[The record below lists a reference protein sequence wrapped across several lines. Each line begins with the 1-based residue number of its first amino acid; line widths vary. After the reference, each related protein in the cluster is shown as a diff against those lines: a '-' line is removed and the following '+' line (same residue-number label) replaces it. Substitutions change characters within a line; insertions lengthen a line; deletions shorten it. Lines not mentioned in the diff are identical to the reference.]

1 MILKRL
7 ELSGFKS
14 FAKTTVLQF
23 PSAVTAVVGPNG
35 SGKSNVAEALR
46 WVLGEQSMKSLRGK
60 RGEDLIFNGSQTAAK
75 MGRASVSLV
84 FDNKN
89 KILPVDF
96 DEVIIARLVYRSG
109 ENEYL
114 INDSP
119 VRLKDITELLGN
131 VGLGASSH
139 HIISQGEADRFLNA
153 SAKERKEMVEE
164 ALGLKIYQI
173 KKADAEKRLE
183 KTAEN
188 IKQVESLRREIQH
201 QLKFLKKEAEKIEEA
216 EKFKIE
222 LKDIYSRFIPQERD
236 YLKKESDKIIAE
248 RNKIDEDIKTAEK
261 SKTGSSADS
270 FADNARKAIKE
281 IEIKLAKEEIELGKS
296 HSSRNSMER
305 ELGKLEGI
313 MEYLPRRQAGRQNLS
328 ANFSELEE
336 NLPLIPCQEVLEI
349 MEAVRVSA
357 ILGAA
362 NSDIAEARKIFE
374 DIASSAKNFI
384 AKISGKKD
392 NAVVGGN
399 DMGGLNK
406 KMDEIQ
412 AMISAIEKKEKEIME
427 SIGGLKFEAEENRR
441 KIAEAEKENYQADA
455 KLREL
460 KGHLARLSL
469 EEDKVRLRTDEL
481 KREEMEAGALLGWQF
496 LDSLVS
502 TSRFRLATR
511 RNLDVELSYQ
521 EREKFLRQA
530 ERLKIR
536 LEDCG
541 AVGGAVLDEYAQ
553 AKQRDEGYEK
563 ELGDL
568 AAAEKSLRE
577 IMAELAEKIENDFL
591 GGVEKINEE
600 FRIFFVSVFGGG
612 KAELKLVKKEKTIF
626 PKTKNTFERG
636 EDAIFSLSDTTG
648 ESSENGI
655 LSSFK
660 SKETGIEISV
670 SHPQKRISSLEMLSG
685 GERSLVA
692 ISLLFAMSQ
701 VNPPPFLILDET
713 DAALDEVNSRKYALM
728 LKSLGEKTQLIV
740 ITHNRETMRQADV
753 TYGITMSADGIS
765 RLLSIKFDD
774 AKDYVEQ

>member
-60 RGEDLIFNGSQTAAK
+60 KGEDLIFNGSQTAAK
-75 MGRASVSLV
+75 MGRASVSLF

-89 KILPVDF
+89 KILPIDF
-96 DEVIIARLVYRSG
+96 DEVIITRLVHRSG

-114 INDSP
+114 VNDSP

-153 SAKERKEMVEE
+153 SAKERKEMIEE

-173 KKADAEKRLE
+173 KKADAEKRLG

-216 EKFKIE
+216 EKFKTE
-222 LKDIYSRFIPQERD
+222 LKDIYAQFIPQEKD
-236 YLKKESDKIIAE
+236 YLKKESDKITAE
-248 RNKIDEDIKTAEK
+248 KNKIDEDIKTAEK
-261 SKTGSSADS
+261 SRAIFSGLPAGEAGESPVDAIRKT
-270 FADNARKAIKE
+270 IKE
-281 IEIKLAKEEIELGKS
+281 IETRLAKEESELDKS
-296 HSSRNSMER
+296 RSSRNSMER

-313 MEYLPRRQAGRQNLS
+313 MEYKQSLLPKYS
-328 ANFSELEE
+328 DKKEEL
-336 NLPLIPCQEVLEI
+336 PPIPCQEVLEI
-349 MEAVRVSA
+349 MEAVRESA
-357 ILGAA
+357 ILGAT
-362 NSDIAEARKIFE
+362 NSDIAETRKIFE
-374 DIASSAKNFI
+374 GIASSAKDFI

-399 DMGGLNK
+399 DMGGLKK

-412 AMISAIEKKEKEIME
+412 VVISAIEKKEKEITE
-427 SIGGLKFEAEENRR
+427 SIGRLELEAEENRR
-441 KIAEAEKENYQADA
+441 KIAETEKENYQAEA

-460 KGHLARLSL
+460 KGHLARLNL
-469 EEDKVRLRTDEL
+469 EEDKVKLRTDEL
-481 KREEMEAGALLGWQF
+481 KREETEAAALLGRQF
-496 LDSLVS
+496 LDSLPM
-502 TSRFRLATR
+502 SRRD
-511 RNLDVELSYQ
+511 LDIGLSYQ
-521 EREKFLRQA
+521 EREKFLKQA
-530 ERLKIR
+530 ERLKIK

-541 AVGGAVLDEYAQ
+541 AMGRAVLDEYSQ
-553 AKQRDEGYEK
+553 AKQRNEGYEK

-568 AAAEKSLRE
+568 ALAEKSLRE
-577 IMAELAEKIENDFL
+577 IMAELADKIENDFF

-600 FRIFFVSVFGGG
+600 FRKFFISVFGGG
-612 KAELKLVKKEKTIF
+612 KAELKLIKREKKPFSDDSLVVSEREK
-626 PKTKNTFERG
+626 RV
-636 EDAIFSLSDTTG
+636 
-648 ESSENGI
+648 SSPVFALEENDI
-655 LSSFK
+655 LSF
-660 SKETGIEISV
+660 SKPEETGVEISV
-670 SHPQKRISSLEMLSG
+670 SHPKKRISSLEMLSG

-701 VNPPPFLILDET
+701 VNPPPFLVLDET

-753 TYGITMSADGIS
+753 IYGITMSADGIS
-765 RLLSIKFDD
+765 RLLSIKFDE
-774 AKDYVEQ
+774 AEEYIGQ

>member
-46 WVLGEQSMKSLRGK
+46 WVLGEQSMKILRGK
-60 RGEDLIFNGSQTAAK
+60 KGEDLIFNGSQTAAK

-96 DEVIIARLVYRSG
+96 DEVIIARLVHRNG

-153 SAKERKEMVEE
+153 SPKDRKEMIEE

-216 EKFKIE
+216 EKFKTE
-222 LKDIYSRFIPQERD
+222 LKDIYAQFIPQERD
-236 YLKKESDKIIAE
+236 YLKKESDKITAE
-248 RNKIDEDIKTAEK
+248 KNKIDEDIKTAEK
-261 SKTGSSADS
+261 SRPDFHGESPTE
-270 FADNARKAIKE
+270 NARKTIKD
-281 IEIKLAKEEIELGKS
+281 IEIKLAKEESELGKS
-296 HSSRNSMER
+296 RSGRNALER

-313 MEYLPRRQAGRQNLS
+313 LEYRQSLS
-328 ANFSELEE
+328 LVSLKSKDE
-336 NLPLIPCQEVLEI
+336 PPPIPCQKVLEI
-349 MEAVRVSA
+349 MEAVRESA
-357 ILGAA
+357 ISGAA
-362 NSDIAEARKIFE
+362 NSDIAKARKIFE
-374 DIASSAKNFI
+374 DIASSAKEFI
-384 AKISGKKD
+384 AKISGKQD
-392 NAVVGGN
+392 NAVIDGN
-399 DMGGLNK
+399 DTSDLKEK
-406 KMDEIQ
+406 KNEIQ
-412 AMISAIEKKEKEIME
+412 TMLIVVDKKEKEITE
-427 SIGGLKFEAEENRR
+427 NISRLKLEMEENRR
-441 KIAEAEKENYQADA
+441 KIAEMEKESYQAEA

-460 KGHLARLSL
+460 KSHLVRLSL
-469 EEDKVRLRTDEL
+469 EEDKVRLRMNEL
-481 KREEMEAGALLGWQF
+481 KREEMEVVALLGRQF
-496 LDSLVS
+496 LESLLMP
-502 TSRFRLATR
+502 SRTV
-511 RNLDVELSYQ
+511 LDGGEGLNYQ
-521 EREKFLRQA
+521 EREKFLKQA
-530 ERLKIR
+530 ERLKIK

-541 AVGGAVLDEYAQ
+541 VVGGEVLNEYNQ
-553 AKQRDEGYEK
+553 TKQRDEGYEK
-563 ELGDL
+563 ELSDL
-568 AAAEKSLRE
+568 AAAEKSLRG
-577 IMAELAEKIENDFL
+577 IMAELADKIESYFS

-600 FRIFFVSVFGGG
+600 FRKFFVSVFGGG
-612 KAELKLVKKEKTIF
+612 RAELKLVKREKNIF
-626 PKTKNTFERG
+626 PRTTFG
-636 EDAIFSLSDTTG
+636 KGGDAIFSLSDTTG

-655 LSSFK
+655 SSFSQSEEK
-660 SKETGIEISV
+660 EETGVEISV
-670 SHPQKRISSLEMLSG
+670 SHPKKRISSLEMLSG

-701 VNPPPFLILDET
+701 VNPPPFLVLDET
-713 DAALDEVNSRKYALM
+713 DAALDEANSRKYALM
-728 LKSLGEKTQLIV
+728 LKSLGEKTQLVV

-753 TYGITMSADGIS
+753 IYGITMSADGIS

-774 AKDYVEQ
+774 AQEYAGQ

>member
-60 RGEDLIFNGSQTAAK
+60 KGEDLIFNGSQTAAK

-96 DEVIIARLVYRSG
+96 DEVIIARLVHRSG

-119 VRLKDITELLGN
+119 VRLKDIAELLGN

-153 SAKERKEMVEE
+153 SAKERKEMIEE

-216 EKFKIE
+216 EKFKTE
-222 LKDIYSRFIPQERD
+222 LKDIYAQFIPQEKD
-236 YLKKESDKIIAE
+236 YLKKESDKITAE
-248 RNKIDEDIKTAEK
+248 KNKIDEDIKTAEK
-261 SKTGSSADS
+261 SKAVFSGDS
-270 FADNARKAIKE
+270 QAEVIKKFIKE
-281 IEIKLAKEEIELGKS
+281 VEVKLFQEESELGKLR
-296 HSSRNSMER
+296 SSRNSMER

-313 MEYLPRRQAGRQNLS
+313 MEYKQSLLPKYS
-328 ANFSELEE
+328 DKKEEL
-336 NLPLIPCQEVLEI
+336 PPIPCQEVLEI
-349 MEAVRVSA
+349 MEAVRESA
-357 ILGAA
+357 VLGAA
-362 NSDIAEARKIFE
+362 NSDITAARKIFE
-374 DIASSAKNFI
+374 GIASSAKDFI

-399 DMGGLNK
+399 DIGDLK
-406 KMDEIQ
+406 KKIDEIQ
-412 AMISAIEKKEKEIME
+412 VMISAIEKKEKEIME

-469 EEDKVRLRTDEL
+469 EEDKVKLRTDEL
-481 KREEMEAGALLGWQF
+481 KREETEAAALLGRQF
-496 LDSLVS
+496 LDSLPM
-502 TSRFRLATR
+502 SRRD
-511 RNLDVELSYQ
+511 LDIGLSYQ
-521 EREKFLRQA
+521 EREKFLKQA
-530 ERLKIR
+530 ERLKIK

-541 AVGGAVLDEYAQ
+541 AMGRAVLDEYSQ
-553 AKQRDEGYEK
+553 AKQRNEGYEK

-568 AAAEKSLRE
+568 ALAEKSLRE
-577 IMAELAEKIENDFL
+577 IMAELADKIENDFF

-600 FRIFFVSVFGGG
+600 FRKFFISVFGGG
-612 KAELKLVKKEKTIF
+612 KAELKLIKREKKPFSDDSLVVSEREK
-626 PKTKNTFERG
+626 RV
-636 EDAIFSLSDTTG
+636 
-648 ESSENGI
+648 SSPVFALEENDI
-655 LSSFK
+655 LSF
-660 SKETGIEISV
+660 SKPEETGVEISV
-670 SHPQKRISSLEMLSG
+670 SHPKKRISSLEMLSG

-701 VNPPPFLILDET
+701 VNPPPFLVLDET
-713 DAALDEVNSRKYALM
+713 DAALDEANSRKYALM

-753 TYGITMSADGIS
+753 IYGITMSADGIS

-774 AKDYVEQ
+774 AKNYAEQ

>member
-14 FAKTTVLQF
+14 FAKTTILQF

-60 RGEDLIFNGSQTAAK
+60 KGEDLIFNGSQTAAK
-75 MGRASVSLV
+75 MGRASVALV

-96 DEVIIARLVYRSG
+96 DEVIIARLVHRSG

-119 VRLKDITELLGN
+119 VRLKDITELLGK

-153 SAKERKEMVEE
+153 SPKDRKETIEE

-173 KKADAEKRLE
+173 KKADAEKRLG

-216 EKFKIE
+216 EKFKVE
-222 LKDIYSRFIPQERD
+222 LKDIYAQFIPQERD
-236 YLKKESDKIIAE
+236 YLKIESDKITAE
-248 RNKIDEDIKTAEK
+248 KNKIEEEIKTAEK
-261 SKTGSSADS
+261 SKIGSSADS
-270 FADNARKAIKE
+270 FADNARKEIKE
-281 IEIKLAKEEIELGKS
+281 IEIKLAKEEIELGKLRT
-296 HSSRNSMER
+296 SRNSMER

-328 ANFSELEE
+328 ANFSEPEE

-349 MEAVRVSA
+349 MEAVRESA
-357 ILGAA
+357 VLGAV
-362 NSDIAEARKIFE
+362 NSDITAARKIFE
-374 DIASSAKNFI
+374 GIASSAKDFI

-399 DMGGLNK
+399 DIGGLKK

-412 AMISAIEKKEKEIME
+412 VMISAIEKKEKEITE
-427 SIGGLKFEAEENRR
+427 SIGRLELETEENTF

-460 KGHLARLSL
+460 KGYLARLSL
-469 EEDKVRLRTDEL
+469 EEDKVKLRTDEL
-481 KREEMEAGALLGWQF
+481 KREETEAAALLGRQF
-496 LDSLVS
+496 LDSLPM
-502 TSRFRLATR
+502 SRRD
-511 RNLDVELSYQ
+511 LDIGLSYQ
-521 EREKFLRQA
+521 EREKFLKQA

-541 AVGGAVLDEYAQ
+541 AIGGAVLDEYAQ

-563 ELGDL
+563 ELNDL

-577 IMAELAEKIENDFL
+577 IMTELADKIENDFL

-600 FRIFFVSVFGGG
+600 FRKFFISVFGGG
-612 KAELKLVKKEKTIF
+612 KAELRLVKKERRSFSDDSPVMSEREKMTSSPF
-626 PKTKNTFERG
+626 FEP
-636 EDAIFSLSDTTG
+636 EDK
-648 ESSENGI
+648 SEE
-655 LSSFK
+655 K
-660 SKETGIEISV
+660 EEETGIEISV
-670 SHPQKRISSLEMLSG
+670 SHPKKRISSLEMLSG
-685 GERSLVA
+685 GERSLVT

-701 VNPPPFLILDET
+701 VNPLPFLVLDET
-713 DAALDEVNSRKYALM
+713 DAALDEANSRKYALM
-728 LKSLGEKTQLIV
+728 LKSLGEKTQLVV

-753 TYGITMSADGIS
+753 IYGITMSADGIS

-774 AKDYVEQ
+774 AKNYAEQ

>member
-1 MILKRL
+1 M
-7 ELSGFKS
+7 
-14 FAKTTVLQF
+14 
-23 PSAVTAVVGPNG
+23 
-35 SGKSNVAEALR
+35 
-46 WVLGEQSMKSLRGK
+46 
-60 RGEDLIFNGSQTAAK
+60 
-75 MGRASVSLV
+75 V

-96 DEVIIARLVYRSG
+96 DEVIIARLVHRSG

-119 VRLKDITELLGN
+119 VRLKDIAELLGS

-153 SAKERKEMVEE
+153 SPKDRKEMIEE

-216 EKFKIE
+216 KKFKTE
-222 LKDIYSRFIPQERD
+222 LKEVYSQFIPQEKD

-248 RNKIDEDIKTAEK
+248 KNKIDEDIKTTEK
-261 SKTGSSADS
+261 SKTVFLGDSSAETIKK
-270 FADNARKAIKE
+270 FIKE
-281 IEIKLAKEEIELGKS
+281 IEIKLFQEESELSKS
-296 HSSRNSMER
+296 QASRNSMER

-313 MEYLPRRQAGRQNLS
+313 MEYRQSLS
-328 ANFSELEE
+328 PKYSDKKEELS
-336 NLPLIPCQEVLEI
+336 PIPCKKVLEI
-349 MEAVRVSA
+349 MEAVRESA
-357 ILGAA
+357 VLGAA
-362 NSDIAEARKIFE
+362 NSDITEARKIFE
-374 DIASSAKNFI
+374 GIVSSAKEFI
-384 AKISGKKD
+384 AKISGKQD

-399 DMGGLNK
+399 DIGDLK
-406 KMDEIQ
+406 KKKDEIQ
-412 AMISAIEKKEKEIME
+412 AMISVIEKKEKEIME
-427 SIGGLKFEAEENRR
+427 SIGRLKLEAEENRR
-441 KIAEAEKENYQADA
+441 KIAETEKESYQADA
-455 KLREL
+455 KIREL

-469 EEDKVRLRTDEL
+469 EEDKVKLRTDEL
-481 KREEMEAGALLGWQF
+481 KREEMEIVALLGRQF
-496 LDSLVS
+496 LESLAP
-502 TSRFRLATR
+502 TSRL
-511 RNLDVELSYQ
+511 NLDVELSYQ
-521 EREKFLRQA
+521 DREKFLKRA

-541 AVGGAVLDEYAQ
+541 AVGGEVLDEYNQ

-563 ELGDL
+563 ELTDL

-577 IMAELAEKIENDFL
+577 IMAELADKIENDFF

-600 FRIFFVSVFGGG
+600 FRKFFVSVFGGG
-612 KAELKLVKKEKTIF
+612 KAELKLIKREKKPFSDDSPVVSERENFF
-626 PKTKNTFERG
+626 PR
-636 EDAIFSLSDTTG
+636 TTLNLPRVVLG
-648 ESSENGI
+648 KRALEE
-655 LSSFK
+655 
-660 SKETGIEISV
+660 ETGIEISV
-670 SHPQKRISSLEMLSG
+670 SHPKKRISSLEMLSG

-713 DAALDEVNSRKYALM
+713 DAALDEANSRKYALM
-728 LKSLGEKTQLIV
+728 LKSLGEKTQLVV
-740 ITHNRETMRQADV
+740 ITHNRETMRQADII
-753 TYGITMSADGIS
+753 YGITMNADGIS

-774 AKDYVEQ
+774 TKDYINQ

>member
-14 FAKTTVLQF
+14 FAKTTILQF

-60 RGEDLIFNGSQTAAK
+60 KGEDLIFNGSQTVAK

-96 DEVIIARLVYRSG
+96 DEVIIARLVHRSG

-119 VRLKDITELLGN
+119 VRLKDIAELLGN

-153 SAKERKEMVEE
+153 SAKERKEMIEE

-216 EKFKIE
+216 EKFKTE
-222 LKDIYSRFIPQERD
+222 LKDIYAQFIPQEKD
-236 YLKKESDKIIAE
+236 YLKKESDKITAE
-248 RNKIDEDIKTAEK
+248 KNKIDEDIKTAEK
-261 SKTGSSADS
+261 SKAVFSGDS
-270 FADNARKAIKE
+270 QAEVIKKFIKE
-281 IEIKLAKEEIELGKS
+281 VEVKLFQEESELGKLR
-296 HSSRNSMER
+296 SSRNSMER

-313 MEYLPRRQAGRQNLS
+313 MEYKQSLLPKYS
-328 ANFSELEE
+328 DKKEEL
-336 NLPLIPCQEVLEI
+336 PPIPCQEVLEI
-349 MEAVRVSA
+349 MEAVRESA
-357 ILGAA
+357 VAGAV

-374 DIASSAKNFI
+374 GIASSAKDFI
-384 AKISGKKD
+384 AKISGKQD

-399 DMGGLNK
+399 DMGDLK
-406 KMDEIQ
+406 KKKDEIQ
-412 AMISAIEKKEKEIME
+412 AMISAIEKKEKEITE
-427 SIGGLKFEAEENRR
+427 SIGGLEFEAEENRR
-441 KIAEAEKENYQADA
+441 KIAETEKESYQAEA

-460 KGHLARLSL
+460 KGHLTRLSL
-469 EEDKVRLRTDEL
+469 EEDKVKLRTDEL
-481 KREEMEAGALLGWQF
+481 KREEAEAVALLGLQF
-496 LDSLVS
+496 LESFAP
-502 TSRFRLATR
+502 TSRL
-511 RNLDVELSYQ
+511 NLDVELSYQ
-521 EREKFLRQA
+521 EREKFLKQA
-530 ERLKIR
+530 ERLKIK

-541 AVGGAVLDEYAQ
+541 AVGGEVLNEYNQ
-553 AKQRDEGYEK
+553 TKQRDEGYEK
-563 ELGDL
+563 ELSDL
-568 AAAEKSLRE
+568 AVAEKSLRE
-577 IMAELAEKIENDFL
+577 IMAELADKIENDFF

-600 FRIFFVSVFGGG
+600 FSKFFVSVFGGG
-612 KAELKLVKKEKTIF
+612 KAELKFVKKEKKSF
-626 PKTKNTFERG
+626 SDDSP
-636 EDAIFSLSDTTG
+636 SLSEREKTI
-648 ESSENGI
+648 SSPFFALEEKDI
-655 LSSFK
+655 SSFLK
-660 SKETGIEISV
+660 PEETGIEISV
-670 SHPQKRISSLEMLSG
+670 SHPKKRISSLEMLSG

-713 DAALDEVNSRKYALM
+713 DAALDEANSQKYALM
-728 LKSLGEKTQLIV
+728 LKNLGEKTQLIV
-740 ITHNRETMRQADV
+740 ITHNRETMRQADII
-753 TYGITMSADGIS
+753 YGITMSADGIS

-774 AKDYVEQ
+774 AKDYINQ

>member
-96 DEVIIARLVYRSG
+96 DEVIIARLVHRSG

-119 VRLKDITELLGN
+119 VRLKDITELLGS

-153 SAKERKEMVEE
+153 SAKERKEMIEE

-173 KKADAEKRLE
+173 KKADAERRLE

-216 EKFKIE
+216 EKFKTE
-222 LKDIYSRFIPQERD
+222 LKDIYAQFIPQEKD

-248 RNKIDEDIKTAEK
+248 KNKIDEDVKTAEK
-261 SKTGSSADS
+261 SKIDSSADS
-270 FADNARKAIKE
+270 FADNARKVIKE
-281 IEIKLAKEEIELGKS
+281 IEIKLAKEEIELDKLR
-296 HSSRNSMER
+296 SSRNSMER

-313 MEYLPRRQAGRQNLS
+313 MEYKQSLLPKYS
-328 ANFSELEE
+328 DKKEE
-336 NLPLIPCQEVLEI
+336 LPLIPCQEVLEI
-349 MEAVRVSA
+349 MEVVRESA
-357 ILGAA
+357 ILGAT

-374 DIASSAKNFI
+374 GIASSAKDFI

-399 DMGGLNK
+399 DVGDLKK

-412 AMISAIEKKEKEIME
+412 VMISAIEKKEKEIME
-427 SIGGLKFEAEENRR
+427 SIGGFKFEAEENRR

-481 KREEMEAGALLGWQF
+481 KREEMEAAALLGRQF
-496 LDSLVS
+496 LDSLPM
-502 TSRFRLATR
+502 SRRD
-511 RNLDVELSYQ
+511 LDIGLSYQ
-521 EREKFLRQA
+521 EREKFLKRA

-541 AVGGAVLDEYAQ
+541 AIGGAVLDEYAQ

-563 ELGDL
+563 ELNDL

-577 IMAELAEKIENDFL
+577 IMTELADKIENDFL

-600 FRIFFVSVFGGG
+600 FRKFFVSVFGGG
-612 KAELKLVKKEKTIF
+612 KAELKLVKREKKPF
-626 PKTKNTFERG
+626 SDDSPVVSER
-636 EDAIFSLSDTTG
+636 EKRV
-648 ESSENGI
+648 SSPVFALEENDI
-655 LSSFK
+655 LSF
-660 SKETGIEISV
+660 SKLEETGIEISV
-670 SHPQKRISSLEMLSG
+670 SHPKKRISSLEMLSG

-701 VNPPPFLILDET
+701 VNPPPFLVLDET
-713 DAALDEVNSRKYALM
+713 DAALDEANSQKYALI

-753 TYGITMSADGIS
+753 IYGITMSADGIS

-774 AKDYVEQ
+774 AKDYAEQ

>member
-60 RGEDLIFNGSQTAAK
+60 KGEDLIFKGSQTAAK
-75 MGRASVSLV
+75 MGRASVALV

-96 DEVIIARLVYRSG
+96 DEVIIARLVHRSG

-153 SAKERKEMVEE
+153 SPKDRKETIEE
-164 ALGLKIYQI
+164 ALGLKIYEI

-216 EKFKIE
+216 EKFKVE
-222 LKDIYSRFIPQERD
+222 LKDIYAQFIPQERD
-236 YLKKESDKIIAE
+236 YLKIESDKIIAE
-248 RNKIDEDIKTAEK
+248 KNKIEEEIKRAEK
-261 SKTGSSADS
+261 SKIGSSADS

-281 IEIKLAKEEIELGKS
+281 IEIKLAKEEIELGKLRT
-296 HSSRNSMER
+296 SRNSMER

-328 ANFSELEE
+328 ANFSEPEE

-357 ILGAA
+357 IFGAT
-362 NSDIAEARKIFE
+362 NSDISEARKIFE
-374 DIASSAKNFI
+374 GIASSVKDFI

-399 DMGGLNK
+399 DIGGLKK

-412 AMISAIEKKEKEIME
+412 VMISAIEKKEKEITE
-427 SIGGLKFEAEENRR
+427 SIGRLELETEENTF

-460 KGHLARLSL
+460 KGYLARLSL
-469 EEDKVRLRTDEL
+469 EEDKVKLRTDEL
-481 KREEMEAGALLGWQF
+481 KREETEAAALLGRQF
-496 LDSLVS
+496 LDSLPM
-502 TSRFRLATR
+502 SRRD
-511 RNLDVELSYQ
+511 LDIGLSYQ
-521 EREKFLRQA
+521 EREKFLKQA
-530 ERLKIR
+530 ERLKIK

-541 AVGGAVLDEYAQ
+541 AIGGAVLDEYAQ

-563 ELGDL
+563 ELNDL

-600 FRIFFVSVFGGG
+600 FRKFFVSVFGGG
-612 KAELKLVKKEKTIF
+612 KAELRLVKKERRSFSDDSPVMSEREKMTSSPF
-626 PKTKNTFERG
+626 FEP
-636 EDAIFSLSDTTG
+636 EDK
-648 ESSENGI
+648 SEE
-655 LSSFK
+655 K
-660 SKETGIEISV
+660 EEETGIEISV
-670 SHPQKRISSLEMLSG
+670 SHPKKRISSLEMLSG
-685 GERSLVA
+685 GERSLVT

-701 VNPPPFLILDET
+701 VNPLPFLVLDET
-713 DAALDEVNSRKYALM
+713 DAALDEANSRKYALM
-728 LKSLGEKTQLIV
+728 LKSLGEKTQLVV

-753 TYGITMSADGIS
+753 IYGITMSADGIS

-774 AKDYVEQ
+774 AKNYAGQ

>member
-60 RGEDLIFNGSQTAAK
+60 KGEDLIFNGSQTAAK
-75 MGRASVSLV
+75 MGRASVALV

-96 DEVIIARLVYRSG
+96 DEVVIARLVHRSA

-114 INDSP
+114 VNDSP
-119 VRLKDITELLGN
+119 VRLKDITELLGK

-153 SAKERKEMVEE
+153 SPKDRKETIEE

-173 KKADAEKRLE
+173 KKADAEKRLG

-216 EKFKIE
+216 EKFKVE
-222 LKDIYSRFIPQERD
+222 LKDIYSQFIPQERD

-248 RNKIDEDIKTAEK
+248 RNKIDEDIKTAVK
-261 SKTGSSADS
+261 SRAIFSGLPAGEAGESPVDAIRKT
-270 FADNARKAIKE
+270 IKE
-281 IEIKLAKEEIELGKS
+281 IETRLAKEESELGKLR
-296 HSSRNSMER
+296 SSRNSMER

-313 MEYLPRRQAGRQNLS
+313 MEYKQSLLQKYSDKKEELP
-328 ANFSELEE
+328 
-336 NLPLIPCQEVLEI
+336 PIPCQEVLKI
-349 MEAVRVSA
+349 MEAVRESA
-357 ILGAA
+357 ILGAV
-362 NSDIAEARKIFE
+362 NFDITAARKIFE
-374 DIASSAKNFI
+374 GIASSAKDFI

-399 DMGGLNK
+399 DMGGLKK

-412 AMISAIEKKEKEIME
+412 AMISAIEKKEKEITE
-427 SIGGLKFEAEENRR
+427 SIGRLKFEAEENRR

-469 EEDKVRLRTDEL
+469 EEDKVKLRTDEL
-481 KREEMEAGALLGWQF
+481 KREETEVVALLGRQF
-496 LDSLVS
+496 LDSLPM
-502 TSRFRLATR
+502 SRRD
-511 RNLDVELSYQ
+511 LDIGLSYQ
-521 EREKFLRQA
+521 DREKFLKQA
-530 ERLKIR
+530 ERLKIK

-541 AVGGAVLDEYAQ
+541 AIGGAVLDEYAQ

-563 ELGDL
+563 ELNDL
-568 AAAEKSLRE
+568 AAAEKSLRK

-612 KAELKLVKKEKTIF
+612 KAELKLIKWEKKPFSDDSPVMSEREKRVSSPIF
-626 PKTKNTFERG
+626 ALE
-636 EDAIFSLSDTTG
+636 
-648 ESSENGI
+648 ENGI
-655 LSSFK
+655 ISF
-660 SKETGIEISV
+660 SKPEETGVEISV
-670 SHPQKRISSLEMLSG
+670 SHPKKRISSLEMLSG

-701 VNPPPFLILDET
+701 VNPPPFLVLDET

-753 TYGITMSADGIS
+753 IYGITMSADGIS

-774 AKDYVEQ
+774 TKDYINQ

>member
-23 PSAVTAVVGPNG
+23 PSAVAAVVGPNG

-60 RGEDLIFNGSQTAAK
+60 KGEDLIFNGSQTAAK

-96 DEVIIARLVYRSG
+96 DEVIITRMVHRSG

-119 VRLKDITELLGN
+119 VRLKDIMELLGN

-153 SAKERKEMVEE
+153 SPKDRKEMIEE

-216 EKFKIE
+216 EKFKVE
-222 LKDIYSRFIPQERD
+222 LKNIYAQFIPQERD
-236 YLKKESDKIIAE
+236 YLKRESYKIIAE
-248 RNKIDEDIKTAEK
+248 KNKINEDVKTAEK
-261 SKTGSSADS
+261 SKAVFSGDSSSDTIKK
-270 FADNARKAIKE
+270 FIKE
-281 IEIKLAKEEIELGKS
+281 IETNLFREESELGKLR
-296 HSSRNSMER
+296 SSRNLMER
-305 ELGKLEGI
+305 ETGKLEGI
-313 MEYLPRRQAGRQNLS
+313 IEYRQSLLPKYSNK
-328 ANFSELEE
+328 EE
-336 NLPLIPCQEVLEI
+336 GLPSISCQEVLRI
-349 MEAVRVSA
+349 MKAVQESA
-357 ILGAA
+357 ILGAT

-374 DIASSAKNFI
+374 DIASSAKEFI
-384 AKISGKKD
+384 AKILGKQN
-392 NAVVGGN
+392 NAVAGEN
-399 DMGGLNK
+399 DTGDLK
-406 KMDEIQ
+406 KKKDEIQ
-412 AMISAIEKKEKEIME
+412 AMISAIEKKEKEITE
-427 SIGGLKFEAEENRR
+427 SISRLKFEAEENRR
-441 KIAEAEKENYQADA
+441 KIAETEKESYQAEA
-455 KLREL
+455 KLREF

-481 KREEMEAGALLGWQF
+481 KREETEAGALLGRQF
-496 LDSLVS
+496 LESLS
-502 TSRFRLATR
+502 ISSRTV
-511 RNLDVELSYQ
+511 LDGEIGLSYQ
-521 EREKFLRQA
+521 DREKFLKQA

-541 AVGGAVLDEYAQ
+541 AVGGAVLDEYNQ

-577 IMAELAEKIENDFL
+577 IMAELADKIESDFF

-600 FRIFFVSVFGGG
+600 FSKFFVSVFGGG
-612 KAELKLVKKEKTIF
+612 KAELRLVKREKKSFSDDSPSLSEREKMISSPFFALEENDISFF
-626 PKTKNTFERG
+626 PKPE
-636 EDAIFSLSDTTG
+636 
-648 ESSENGI
+648 
-655 LSSFK
+655 
-660 SKETGIEISV
+660 ETGIEISV
-670 SHPQKRISSLEMLSG
+670 SHPKKRISSLEMLSG

-701 VNPPPFLILDET
+701 VNPPPFLVLDET
-713 DAALDEVNSRKYALM
+713 DAALDEANSRKYALM
-728 LKSLGEKTQLIV
+728 LKSLGEKTQLVV
-740 ITHNRETMRQADV
+740 ITHNRETMRQADII
-753 TYGITMSADGIS
+753 YGITMSADGIS
-765 RLLSIKFDD
+765 CLLSIKFDD
-774 AKDYVEQ
+774 AKEYAGQ

>member
-60 RGEDLIFNGSQTAAK
+60 KGEDLIFNGSQTAAK

-96 DEVIIARLVYRSG
+96 DEVIIARLVHRSG

-119 VRLKDITELLGN
+119 VRLKDIAELLGS

-153 SAKERKEMVEE
+153 SPKDRKEMIEE

-216 EKFKIE
+216 KKFKTE
-222 LKDIYSRFIPQERD
+222 LKEVYSQFIPQEKD

-248 RNKIDEDIKTAEK
+248 KNKIDEDIKTTEK
-261 SKTGSSADS
+261 SKTVFLGDSSAETIKK
-270 FADNARKAIKE
+270 FIKE
-281 IEIKLAKEEIELGKS
+281 IEIKLFQEESELSKS
-296 HSSRNSMER
+296 QASRNSMER

-313 MEYLPRRQAGRQNLS
+313 MEYRQSLS
-328 ANFSELEE
+328 PKYSDKKEELS
-336 NLPLIPCQEVLEI
+336 PIPCKKVLEI
-349 MEAVRVSA
+349 MEAVRESA
-357 ILGAA
+357 VLGAA
-362 NSDIAEARKIFE
+362 NSDITEARKIFE
-374 DIASSAKNFI
+374 GIVSSAKEFI
-384 AKISGKKD
+384 AKISGKQD

-399 DMGGLNK
+399 DIGDLK
-406 KMDEIQ
+406 KKKDEIQ
-412 AMISAIEKKEKEIME
+412 AMISVIEKKEKEIME
-427 SIGGLKFEAEENRR
+427 SIGRLKLEAEENRR
-441 KIAEAEKENYQADA
+441 KIAETEKESYQADA
-455 KLREL
+455 KIREL

-469 EEDKVRLRTDEL
+469 EEDKVKLRTDEL
-481 KREEMEAGALLGWQF
+481 KREEMEIVALLGRQF
-496 LDSLVS
+496 LESLAP
-502 TSRFRLATR
+502 TSRL
-511 RNLDVELSYQ
+511 NLDVELSYQ
-521 EREKFLRQA
+521 DREKFLKRA

-541 AVGGAVLDEYAQ
+541 AVGGEVLDEYNQ

-563 ELGDL
+563 ELTDL

-577 IMAELAEKIENDFL
+577 IMAELADKIENDFF

-600 FRIFFVSVFGGG
+600 FRKFFVSVFGGG
-612 KAELKLVKKEKTIF
+612 KAELKLIKREKKPFSDDSPVVSERENFF
-626 PKTKNTFERG
+626 PR
-636 EDAIFSLSDTTG
+636 TTLNLPRVVLG
-648 ESSENGI
+648 KRALEE
-655 LSSFK
+655 
-660 SKETGIEISV
+660 ETGIEISV
-670 SHPQKRISSLEMLSG
+670 SHPKKRISSLEMLSG

-713 DAALDEVNSRKYALM
+713 DAALDEANSRKYALM
-728 LKSLGEKTQLIV
+728 LKSLGEKTQLVV
-740 ITHNRETMRQADV
+740 ITHNRETMRQADII
-753 TYGITMSADGIS
+753 YGITMNADGIS

-774 AKDYVEQ
+774 TKDYINQ

>member
-1 MILKRL
+1 MVLKRL

-60 RGEDLIFNGSQTAAK
+60 KGEDLIFNGSQTAAK

-96 DEVIIARLVYRSG
+96 DEVIIARLVHRNG

-119 VRLKDITELLGN
+119 VRLKDIAELLGN

-153 SAKERKEMVEE
+153 SAKERKEMIEE

-216 EKFKIE
+216 EKFKTE
-222 LKDIYSRFIPQERD
+222 LKDIYAQFIPQEKD
-236 YLKKESDKIIAE
+236 YLKKESDKITAE
-248 RNKIDEDIKTAEK
+248 KNKIDEDIKTAEK
-261 SKTGSSADS
+261 SKAVFSGDS
-270 FADNARKAIKE
+270 QAEVIKKFIKE
-281 IEIKLAKEEIELGKS
+281 VEVKLFQEESELGKLR
-296 HSSRNSMER
+296 SSRNSMER

-313 MEYLPRRQAGRQNLS
+313 MEYKQSLLPKYS
-328 ANFSELEE
+328 DKKEEL
-336 NLPLIPCQEVLEI
+336 PPIPCQEVLEI
-349 MEAVRVSA
+349 MEAVRESA
-357 ILGAA
+357 VAGAV

-374 DIASSAKNFI
+374 GIASSAKDFI
-384 AKISGKKD
+384 AKISGKQD

-399 DMGGLNK
+399 DMGDLK
-406 KMDEIQ
+406 KKKDEIQ
-412 AMISAIEKKEKEIME
+412 AMISAIEKKEKEITE
-427 SIGGLKFEAEENRR
+427 SIGGLEFEAEENRR
-441 KIAEAEKENYQADA
+441 KIAETEKESYQAEA

-460 KGHLARLSL
+460 KGHLTRLSL
-469 EEDKVRLRTDEL
+469 EEDKVKLRTDEL
-481 KREEMEAGALLGWQF
+481 KREETEAVALLGRQF
-496 LDSLVS
+496 IELLLIPSRTVLDGI
-502 TSRFRLATR
+502 
-511 RNLDVELSYQ
+511 LSYQ
-521 EREKFLRQA
+521 EREKFLKQA

-541 AVGGAVLDEYAQ
+541 AVGGAVLDEYNQ

-577 IMAELAEKIENDFL
+577 IMAELADKIESDFF

-600 FRIFFVSVFGGG
+600 FSKFFVSVFGGG
-612 KAELKLVKKEKTIF
+612 KAELKMIKREKTIF
-626 PKTKNTFERG
+626 PRTKNTFERE

-660 SKETGIEISV
+660 SEETGIEISV
-670 SHPQKRISSLEMLSG
+670 SHPKKRISSLEMLSG

-701 VNPPPFLILDET
+701 VNPPPFLVLDET
-713 DAALDEVNSRKYALM
+713 DAALDEANSQKYALM

-753 TYGITMSADGIS
+753 IYGITMSADGIS

-774 AKDYVEQ
+774 AKEYAGQ

>member
-60 RGEDLIFNGSQTAAK
+60 KGEDLIFNGSQTAAK

-96 DEVIIARLVYRSG
+96 DEVIIARLVHRSG

-153 SAKERKEMVEE
+153 SPKDRKETIEE

-216 EKFKIE
+216 EKFKTE
-222 LKDIYSRFIPQERD
+222 LKDIYAQFIPQEKD
-236 YLKKESDKIIAE
+236 YLKKESDKITAE
-248 RNKIDEDIKTAEK
+248 RNKIDEDIKTMEK
-261 SKTGSSADS
+261 SKAVFSSDS
-270 FADNARKAIKE
+270 QAEVIKKFIKE
-281 IEIKLAKEEIELGKS
+281 VEVKLFQEESELGKLR
-296 HSSRNSMER
+296 SSRNSMER

-328 ANFSELEE
+328 ANFSEPEE

-349 MEAVRVSA
+349 MEAVRESA

-362 NSDIAEARKIFE
+362 NSEITEARKFFE
-374 DIASSAKNFI
+374 SIALSVKEFI
-384 AKISGKKD
+384 VKISGKKD
-392 NAVVGGN
+392 NTVVGGN
-399 DMGGLNK
+399 DMGDLKK
-406 KMDEIQ
+406 KMDEIHV
-412 AMISAIEKKEKEIME
+412 MISAIEKKEKEIME

-469 EEDKVRLRTDEL
+469 EEDKVKLRTDEL
-481 KREEMEAGALLGWQF
+481 KREETEVVALLGRQF
-496 LDSLVS
+496 LDSLPM
-502 TSRFRLATR
+502 SRRD
-511 RNLDVELSYQ
+511 LDIGLSYQ
-521 EREKFLRQA
+521 DREKFLKQA
-530 ERLKIR
+530 ERLKIK

-541 AVGGAVLDEYAQ
+541 AIGGAVLDEYAQ

-563 ELGDL
+563 ELNDL
-568 AAAEKSLRE
+568 AAAEKSLRK
-577 IMAELAEKIENDFL
+577 IMAELAEKIENDFF

-600 FRIFFVSVFGGG
+600 FRKFFVSVFGGG
-612 KAELKLVKKEKTIF
+612 KAELKLVKWEKKPFSDDSPVMSEREKRVSSPIF
-626 PKTKNTFERG
+626 ALE
-636 EDAIFSLSDTTG
+636 
-648 ESSENGI
+648 ENGI
-655 LSSFK
+655 ISF
-660 SKETGIEISV
+660 SKPEETGVEISV
-670 SHPQKRISSLEMLSG
+670 SHPKKRISSLEMLSG

-701 VNPPPFLILDET
+701 VNPPPFLVLDET

-753 TYGITMSADGIS
+753 IYGITMNADGIS

-774 AKDYVEQ
+774 AKDYAEQ

>member
-60 RGEDLIFNGSQTAAK
+60 KGEDLIFNGSQTAAK

-96 DEVIIARLVYRSG
+96 DEVIIARLVHRSG

-119 VRLKDITELLGN
+119 VRLKDITELLGK

-222 LKDIYSRFIPQERD
+222 LKDIYARFIPQERD

-261 SKTGSSADS
+261 SKIGSSADS

-296 HSSRNSMER
+296 RSSRNSMER

-313 MEYLPRRQAGRQNLS
+313 MEYKQSLLPKYS
-328 ANFSELEE
+328 DKKEEL
-336 NLPLIPCQEVLEI
+336 PPIPCQEVLKI
-349 MEAVRVSA
+349 MEAVRESA
-357 ILGAA
+357 ILGAT
-362 NSDIAEARKIFE
+362 NSDIAETRKIFE
-374 DIASSAKNFI
+374 GIASSAKDFI

-392 NAVVGGN
+392 NAVVEGN
-399 DMGGLNK
+399 DIGDLK
-406 KMDEIQ
+406 KKIDEIKV
-412 AMISAIEKKEKEIME
+412 MISAIEKKEKEIME

-441 KIAEAEKENYQADA
+441 KIAEAEKENYQANA
-455 KLREL
+455 RLREL

-469 EEDKVRLRTDEL
+469 EEDKVKLRTDEL
-481 KREEMEAGALLGWQF
+481 KREETEAAALLGRQF
-496 LDSLVS
+496 LDSLPM
-502 TSRFRLATR
+502 SRRD
-511 RNLDVELSYQ
+511 LDIGLSYQ
-521 EREKFLRQA
+521 EREKFLKQA
-530 ERLKIR
+530 ERLKIK

-541 AVGGAVLDEYAQ
+541 AIGGAVLDEYAQ

-563 ELGDL
+563 ELNDL
-568 AAAEKSLRE
+568 AVAEKSLRE
-577 IMAELAEKIENDFL
+577 IMAELADKIENDFF

-612 KAELKLVKKEKTIF
+612 KAELLHEGHV
-626 PKTKNTFERG
+626 
-636 EDAIFSLSDTTG
+636 A
-648 ESSENGI
+648 
-655 LSSFK
+655 
-660 SKETGIEISV
+660 
-670 SHPQKRISSLEMLSG
+670 PQHE
-685 GERSLVA
+685 
-692 ISLLFAMSQ
+692 
-701 VNPPPFLILDET
+701 
-713 DAALDEVNSRKYALM
+713 
-728 LKSLGEKTQLIV
+728 
-740 ITHNRETMRQADV
+740 QA
-753 TYGITMSADGIS
+753 
-765 RLLSIKFDD
+765 
-774 AKDYVEQ
+774 

>member
-14 FAKTTVLQF
+14 FAKTTILQF

-60 RGEDLIFNGSQTAAK
+60 KGEDLIFNGSQTAAK
-75 MGRASVSLV
+75 MGRASVSLI

-89 KILPVDF
+89 KILPIDF
-96 DEVIIARLVYRSG
+96 DEIIITRLVHRSG

-119 VRLKDITELLGN
+119 VRLKDIAELLGN

-153 SAKERKEMVEE
+153 SPKDRKEMIEE

-201 QLKFLKKEAEKIEEA
+201 QLKFLKKETEKIEEA

-222 LKDIYSRFIPQERD
+222 LKDIYAQFIPQEKD

-248 RNKIDEDIKTAEK
+248 KNKIAEDIKMAEK
-261 SKTGSSADS
+261 SRAIFSGLPAGEAGELPIDAVKKT
-270 FADNARKAIKE
+270 IKE
-281 IEIKLAKEEIELGKS
+281 IEARLAKEEFELDKS
-296 HSSRNSMER
+296 RSSRNSMER

-313 MEYLPRRQAGRQNLS
+313 MEYRQSLLPKYS
-328 ANFSELEE
+328 DKKEEL
-336 NLPLIPCQEVLEI
+336 PPIPCQEVLKI
-349 MEAVRVSA
+349 MEAVRESA
-357 ILGAA
+357 ILGAT
-362 NSDIAEARKIFE
+362 NSDIAETRKIFE
-374 DIASSAKNFI
+374 GIASSAKDFI

-399 DMGGLNK
+399 NVGGLKK
-406 KMDEIQ
+406 KMDEIKV
-412 AMISAIEKKEKEIME
+412 MINAIEKKEKEITE

-469 EEDKVRLRTDEL
+469 EEDKVKLRTDEL
-481 KREEMEAGALLGWQF
+481 KREETEASALLGRQF
-496 LDSLVS
+496 LDSLPM
-502 TSRFRLATR
+502 SRRD
-511 RNLDVELSYQ
+511 LDIGLSYQ
-521 EREKFLRQA
+521 DREKFLKQA

-541 AVGGAVLDEYAQ
+541 AIGGAVLDEYAQ

-563 ELGDL
+563 ELNDL

-577 IMAELAEKIENDFL
+577 IMTELADKIENDFL

-600 FRIFFVSVFGGG
+600 FRKFFISVFGGG
-612 KAELKLVKKEKTIF
+612 KAELRLVKKERRSFSDDSPVMSEREKMTSSPF
-626 PKTKNTFERG
+626 FEP
-636 EDAIFSLSDTTG
+636 EDK
-648 ESSENGI
+648 SEE
-655 LSSFK
+655 K
-660 SKETGIEISV
+660 EEETGIEISV
-670 SHPQKRISSLEMLSG
+670 SHPKKRISSLEMLSG
-685 GERSLVA
+685 GERSLVT

-701 VNPPPFLILDET
+701 VNPLPFLVLDET
-713 DAALDEVNSRKYALM
+713 DAALDEANSRKYALM
-728 LKSLGEKTQLIV
+728 LKSLGEKTQLVV

-753 TYGITMSADGIS
+753 IYGITMSADGIS

-774 AKDYVEQ
+774 AKNYAEQ

>member
-60 RGEDLIFNGSQTAAK
+60 KGEDLIFNGSQTAAK

-96 DEVIIARLVYRSG
+96 DEVIIARLVHRNG

-119 VRLKDITELLGN
+119 VRLKDIAELLGS

-153 SAKERKEMVEE
+153 SPKDRKETIEE

-222 LKDIYSRFIPQERD
+222 LKDIYAQFIPQEKD
-236 YLKKESDKIIAE
+236 YLKKESDKITAE
-248 RNKIDEDIKTAEK
+248 KNKIDEEIKEAEK
-261 SKTGSSADS
+261 SKAVFSGDS
-270 FADNARKAIKE
+270 QAEVIKKFIKE
-281 IEIKLAKEEIELGKS
+281 VEVNLFQEESELGKLR
-296 HSSRNSMER
+296 SSRNSMER

-328 ANFSELEE
+328 ANFSEPEK
-336 NLPLIPCQEVLEI
+336 NLPSIPCQKVLEI

-357 ILGAA
+357 ILGAT

-384 AKISGKKD
+384 AKISGKQD
-392 NAVVGGN
+392 NTVVGGN
-399 DMGGLNK
+399 DMGGLK
-406 KMDEIQ
+406 KKIDEIQ
-412 AMISAIEKKEKEIME
+412 VMISAIEKKEKEITE

-460 KGHLARLSL
+460 KGHLTRLSL

-481 KREEMEAGALLGWQF
+481 KREEMEAVALLGRQF
-496 LDSLVS
+496 LDSLPM
-502 TSRFRLATR
+502 SRRD
-511 RNLDVELSYQ
+511 LDIGLSYQ
-521 EREKFLRQA
+521 ERENFLRQA
-530 ERLKIR
+530 ERLKIK
-536 LEDCG
+536 LEDSG
-541 AVGGAVLDEYAQ
+541 AVGGAVLDEYSQ
-553 AKQRDEGYEK
+553 AKQRDEGYKK

-577 IMAELAEKIENDFL
+577 IMAEMADKIESDFS

-600 FRIFFVSVFGGG
+600 FRKFFVSVFGGG
-612 KAELKLVKKEKTIF
+612 KAELKLIKREKTIF

-660 SKETGIEISV
+660 SEETGVEISV
-670 SHPQKRISSLEMLSG
+670 SHPKKRISSLEMLSG

-701 VNPPPFLILDET
+701 VNPPPFLVLDET
-713 DAALDEVNSRKYALM
+713 DAALDEANSQKYALM
-728 LKSLGEKTQLIV
+728 LKSLGEKTQLII

-753 TYGITMSADGIS
+753 IYGITMNADGIS

-774 AKDYVEQ
+774 AKNYINQ

>member
-23 PSAVTAVVGPNG
+23 PSAVAAVVGPNG

-60 RGEDLIFNGSQTAAK
+60 KGEDLIFNGSQTAAK
-75 MGRASVSLV
+75 MGRASVSLI

-96 DEVIIARLVYRSG
+96 EEVIITRLVHRSG

-119 VRLKDITELLGN
+119 VRLKDITELLGS

-153 SAKERKEMVEE
+153 SPKDRKEMIEE

-173 KKADAEKRLE
+173 KKVDAEKRLE

-216 EKFKIE
+216 EKFKTE
-222 LKDIYSRFIPQERD
+222 LKNIYAQFIPQERD
-236 YLKKESDKIIAE
+236 YLKRESDKIIAE
-248 RNKIDEDIKTAEK
+248 KNKIVEEFKTAEK
-261 SKTGSSADS
+261 SRPFFHGESPTE
-270 FADNARKAIKE
+270 NARKTIKD
-281 IEIKLAKEEIELGKS
+281 IEIKLAKEESELGKS
-296 HSSRNSMER
+296 RSGRNALER

-313 MEYLPRRQAGRQNLS
+313 MEYRQLLS
-328 ANFSELEE
+328 SGSSKSKGE
-336 NLPLIPCQEVLEI
+336 PPPIPCLEVLEI
-349 MEAVRVSA
+349 IKAVQKSA

-374 DIASSAKNFI
+374 EIASSTKEFI
-384 AKISGKKD
+384 AKISGKQD
-392 NAVVGGN
+392 NAVIDGN
-399 DMGGLNK
+399 DASDLNK
-406 KMDEIQ
+406 KKNEIQ
-412 AMISAIEKKEKEIME
+412 ETIGAIEKQEKEIIE
-427 SIGGLKFEAEENRR
+427 KVSKLKLEAEENRR
-441 KIAEAEKENYQADA
+441 KIAEMEKESYQAEA
-455 KLREL
+455 KLREI

-469 EEDKVRLRTDEL
+469 EEDKVKLRTDEL
-481 KREEMEAGALLGWQF
+481 KREEAEAVALLGLQF
-496 LDSLVS
+496 LESFAP
-502 TSRFRLATR
+502 TSRL
-511 RNLDVELSYQ
+511 NLDVELSYQ
-521 EREKFLRQA
+521 EREKFLKQA
-530 ERLKIR
+530 ERLKIK

-541 AVGGAVLDEYAQ
+541 AVGGEVLNEYNQ
-553 AKQRDEGYEK
+553 TKQRDEGYEK
-563 ELGDL
+563 ELSDL
-568 AAAEKSLRE
+568 AVAEKSLRE
-577 IMAELAEKIENDFL
+577 IMAELADKIENDFF

-600 FRIFFVSVFGGG
+600 FSKFFVSVFGGG
-612 KAELKLVKKEKTIF
+612 KAELKFVKKEKKSF
-626 PKTKNTFERG
+626 SDDSP
-636 EDAIFSLSDTTG
+636 SLSEREKTI
-648 ESSENGI
+648 SSPFFALEEKDI
-655 LSSFK
+655 SSFLK
-660 SKETGIEISV
+660 PEETGIEISV
-670 SHPQKRISSLEMLSG
+670 SHPKKRISSLEMLSG

-713 DAALDEVNSRKYALM
+713 DAALDEANSQKYALM
-728 LKSLGEKTQLIV
+728 LKNLGEKTQLIV
-740 ITHNRETMRQADV
+740 ITHNRETMRQADII
-753 TYGITMSADGIS
+753 YGITMSADGIS

-774 AKDYVEQ
+774 AKDYINQ

>member
-60 RGEDLIFNGSQTAAK
+60 KGEDLIFNGSQTAAK
-75 MGRASVSLV
+75 MGRASVALV

-96 DEVIIARLVYRSG
+96 DEVIIARLVHRSG

-119 VRLKDITELLGN
+119 VRLKDITELLGK

-153 SAKERKEMVEE
+153 SPKDRKETIEE

-173 KKADAEKRLE
+173 KKADAEKRLG

-216 EKFKIE
+216 EKFKVE
-222 LKDIYSRFIPQERD
+222 LKDIYAQFIPQERD
-236 YLKKESDKIIAE
+236 YLKIESDKITAE
-248 RNKIDEDIKTAEK
+248 KNKIEEEIKTAEK
-261 SKTGSSADS
+261 SKIGSSADS
-270 FADNARKAIKE
+270 FADNARKEIKE
-281 IEIKLAKEEIELGKS
+281 IEIKLAKEEIELGKLRT
-296 HSSRNSMER
+296 SRNSMER

-328 ANFSELEE
+328 ANFSEPEE

-349 MEAVRVSA
+349 MEAVRESA
-357 ILGAA
+357 VLGAV
-362 NSDIAEARKIFE
+362 NSDITAARKIFE
-374 DIASSAKNFI
+374 GIASSAKDFI

-399 DMGGLNK
+399 DIGGLKK

-412 AMISAIEKKEKEIME
+412 VMISAIEKKEKEITE
-427 SIGGLKFEAEENRR
+427 SIGRLELETEENTF

-460 KGHLARLSL
+460 KGYLARLSL
-469 EEDKVRLRTDEL
+469 EEDKVKLRTDEL
-481 KREEMEAGALLGWQF
+481 KREETEAAALLGRQF
-496 LDSLVS
+496 LDSLPM
-502 TSRFRLATR
+502 SRRD
-511 RNLDVELSYQ
+511 LDIGLSYQ
-521 EREKFLRQA
+521 EREKFLKQA

-541 AVGGAVLDEYAQ
+541 AIGGAVLDEYAQ

-563 ELGDL
+563 ELNDL

-577 IMAELAEKIENDFL
+577 IMTELADKIENDFL

-600 FRIFFVSVFGGG
+600 FRKFFISVFGGG
-612 KAELKLVKKEKTIF
+612 KAELRLVKKERRSFSDDSPVMSEREKMTSSPF
-626 PKTKNTFERG
+626 FEP
-636 EDAIFSLSDTTG
+636 EDK
-648 ESSENGI
+648 SEE
-655 LSSFK
+655 K
-660 SKETGIEISV
+660 EEETGIEISV
-670 SHPQKRISSLEMLSG
+670 SHPKKRISSLEMLSG
-685 GERSLVA
+685 GERSLVT

-701 VNPPPFLILDET
+701 VNPLPFLVLDET
-713 DAALDEVNSRKYALM
+713 DAALDEANSRKYALM
-728 LKSLGEKTQLIV
+728 LKSLGEKTQLVV

-753 TYGITMSADGIS
+753 IYGITMSADGIS

-774 AKDYVEQ
+774 AKNYAEQ

>member
-60 RGEDLIFNGSQTAAK
+60 KGEDLIFNGSQTAAK

-96 DEVIIARLVYRSG
+96 DEVIIARLVHRSG

-119 VRLKDITELLGN
+119 VRLKDIAELLGS

-153 SAKERKEMVEE
+153 SPKDRKEMIEE

-216 EKFKIE
+216 KKFKTE
-222 LKDIYSRFIPQERD
+222 LKEVYSQFIPQEKD

-248 RNKIDEDIKTAEK
+248 KNKIDEDIKTTEK
-261 SKTGSSADS
+261 SKTVFLGDSSAETIKK
-270 FADNARKAIKE
+270 FIKE
-281 IEIKLAKEEIELGKS
+281 IEIKLFQEESELSKS
-296 HSSRNSMER
+296 QASRNSMER

-313 MEYLPRRQAGRQNLS
+313 MEYRQSLS
-328 ANFSELEE
+328 PKYSDKKEELS
-336 NLPLIPCQEVLEI
+336 PIPCKKVLEI
-349 MEAVRVSA
+349 MEAVRESA
-357 ILGAA
+357 VLGAA
-362 NSDIAEARKIFE
+362 NSDITEARKIFE
-374 DIASSAKNFI
+374 GIVSSAKEFI
-384 AKISGKKD
+384 AKISGKQD

-399 DMGGLNK
+399 DIGDLK
-406 KMDEIQ
+406 KKKDEIQ
-412 AMISAIEKKEKEIME
+412 AMISVIEKKEKEIME
-427 SIGGLKFEAEENRR
+427 SIGRLKLEAEENRR
-441 KIAEAEKENYQADA
+441 KIAETEKESYQADA
-455 KLREL
+455 KIREL

-469 EEDKVRLRTDEL
+469 EEDKVKLRTDEL
-481 KREEMEAGALLGWQF
+481 KREEMEIVALLGRQF
-496 LDSLVS
+496 LESLAP
-502 TSRFRLATR
+502 TSRL
-511 RNLDVELSYQ
+511 NLDVELSYQ
-521 EREKFLRQA
+521 DREKFLKRA

-541 AVGGAVLDEYAQ
+541 AVGGEVLDEYNQ

-563 ELGDL
+563 ELTDL

-577 IMAELAEKIENDFL
+577 IMAELADKIENDFF

-600 FRIFFVSVFGGG
+600 FRKFFVSVFGGG
-612 KAELKLVKKEKTIF
+612 KAELKLIKREKKPFSDDSPVVSERENFF
-626 PKTKNTFERG
+626 PR
-636 EDAIFSLSDTTG
+636 TTLNLPRVVLG
-648 ESSENGI
+648 KRALEE
-655 LSSFK
+655 
-660 SKETGIEISV
+660 ETGIEISV
-670 SHPQKRISSLEMLSG
+670 SHPKKRISSLEMLSG

-713 DAALDEVNSRKYALM
+713 DAALDEANSRKYALM
-728 LKSLGEKTQLIV
+728 LKSLGEKTQLVV
-740 ITHNRETMRQADV
+740 ITHNRETMRQADII
-753 TYGITMSADGIS
+753 YGIIRNAEGIS

-774 AKDYVEQ
+774 TKDYINQ

>member
-60 RGEDLIFNGSQTAAK
+60 KGEDLIFNGSQTAAK
-75 MGRASVSLV
+75 MGRASVSLF

-89 KILPVDF
+89 KILPIDF
-96 DEVIIARLVYRSG
+96 DEVIITRLVHRSG

-114 INDSP
+114 VNDSP

-153 SAKERKEMVEE
+153 SAKERKEMIEE

-173 KKADAEKRLE
+173 KKADAEKRLG

-216 EKFKIE
+216 EKFKTE
-222 LKDIYSRFIPQERD
+222 LKDIYAQFIPQEKD
-236 YLKKESDKIIAE
+236 YLKKESDKITAE
-248 RNKIDEDIKTAEK
+248 KNKIDEDIKTAEK
-261 SKTGSSADS
+261 SKIGSSADS

-296 HSSRNSMER
+296 RSSRNSMER

-328 ANFSELEE
+328 ANFSEPEE
-336 NLPLIPCQEVLEI
+336 NLPPIPCQEVLKI
-349 MEAVRVSA
+349 MEAVRESA
-357 ILGAA
+357 ILGAT
-362 NSDIAEARKIFE
+362 NSDIAETRKIFE
-374 DIASSAKNFI
+374 GIASSAKDFI

-399 DMGGLNK
+399 DMGGLKK

-412 AMISAIEKKEKEIME
+412 VVISAIEKKEKEITE
-427 SIGGLKFEAEENRR
+427 SIGRLELEAEENRR
-441 KIAEAEKENYQADA
+441 KIAETEKENYQAEA

-460 KGHLARLSL
+460 KGHLARLNL
-469 EEDKVRLRTDEL
+469 EEDKVKLRTDEL
-481 KREEMEAGALLGWQF
+481 KREETEAAALLGRQF
-496 LDSLVS
+496 LDSLPM
-502 TSRFRLATR
+502 SRRD
-511 RNLDVELSYQ
+511 LDIGLSYQ
-521 EREKFLRQA
+521 EREKFLKQA
-530 ERLKIR
+530 ERLKIK

-541 AVGGAVLDEYAQ
+541 AMGRAVLDEYSQ
-553 AKQRDEGYEK
+553 AKQRNEGYEK

-568 AAAEKSLRE
+568 ALAEKSLRE
-577 IMAELAEKIENDFL
+577 IMAELADKIENDFF

-600 FRIFFVSVFGGG
+600 FRKFFISVFGGG
-612 KAELKLVKKEKTIF
+612 KAELKLIKREKKPFSDDSLVVSEREK
-626 PKTKNTFERG
+626 RV
-636 EDAIFSLSDTTG
+636 
-648 ESSENGI
+648 SSPVFALEENDI
-655 LSSFK
+655 LSF
-660 SKETGIEISV
+660 SKPEETGVEISV
-670 SHPQKRISSLEMLSG
+670 SHPKKRISSLEMLSG

-701 VNPPPFLILDET
+701 VNPPPFLVLDET

-753 TYGITMSADGIS
+753 IYGITMSADGIS
-765 RLLSIKFDD
+765 RLLSIKFDE
-774 AKDYVEQ
+774 AEEYIGQ

>member
-60 RGEDLIFNGSQTAAK
+60 KGEDLIFNGSQTAAK

-96 DEVIIARLVYRSG
+96 DEVIIARLVHRSG

-119 VRLKDITELLGN
+119 VRLKDIAELLGS

-153 SAKERKEMVEE
+153 SPKDRKEMIEE

-216 EKFKIE
+216 KKFKTE
-222 LKDIYSRFIPQERD
+222 LKEVYSQFIPQEKD

-248 RNKIDEDIKTAEK
+248 KNKIDEDIKTTEK
-261 SKTGSSADS
+261 SKTVFLGDSSAETIKK
-270 FADNARKAIKE
+270 FIKE
-281 IEIKLAKEEIELGKS
+281 IEIKLFQEESELSKS
-296 HSSRNSMER
+296 QASRNSMER

-313 MEYLPRRQAGRQNLS
+313 MEYRQSLS
-328 ANFSELEE
+328 PKYSDKKEELS
-336 NLPLIPCQEVLEI
+336 PIPCKKVLEI
-349 MEAVRVSA
+349 MEAVRESA
-357 ILGAA
+357 VLGAA
-362 NSDIAEARKIFE
+362 NSDITEARKIFE
-374 DIASSAKNFI
+374 GIVSSAKEFI
-384 AKISGKKD
+384 AKISGKQD

-399 DMGGLNK
+399 DIGDLK
-406 KMDEIQ
+406 KKKDEIQ
-412 AMISAIEKKEKEIME
+412 AMISVIEKKEKEIME
-427 SIGGLKFEAEENRR
+427 SIGRLKLEAEENRR
-441 KIAEAEKENYQADA
+441 KIAETEKESYQADA
-455 KLREL
+455 KIREL

-469 EEDKVRLRTDEL
+469 EEDKVKLRTDEL
-481 KREEMEAGALLGWQF
+481 KREEMEIVALLGRQF
-496 LDSLVS
+496 LESLAP
-502 TSRFRLATR
+502 TSRL
-511 RNLDVELSYQ
+511 NLDVELSYQ
-521 EREKFLRQA
+521 DREKFLKRA

-541 AVGGAVLDEYAQ
+541 AVGGEVLDEYNQ

-563 ELGDL
+563 ELTDL

-577 IMAELAEKIENDFL
+577 IMAELADKIENDFF

-600 FRIFFVSVFGGG
+600 FRKFFVSVVGGG
-612 KAELKLVKKEKTIF
+612 KDELKLIKGEKKPFSDDSPVVSERENFF
-626 PKTKNTFERG
+626 PR
-636 EDAIFSLSDTTG
+636 TTLNLPRVVLG
-648 ESSENGI
+648 KRALEE
-655 LSSFK
+655 
-660 SKETGIEISV
+660 ETGIEISV
-670 SHPQKRISSLEMLSG
+670 SHPKKRISSLEMLSG

-713 DAALDEVNSRKYALM
+713 DAALDEANSRKYALM
-728 LKSLGEKTQLIV
+728 LKSLGEKTQLVV
-740 ITHNRETMRQADV
+740 ITHNRETMRQADII
-753 TYGITMSADGIS
+753 YGITMNADGIS

-774 AKDYVEQ
+774 TKDYINQ

>member
-1 MILKRL
+1 
-7 ELSGFKS
+7 
-14 FAKTTVLQF
+14 
-23 PSAVTAVVGPNG
+23 
-35 SGKSNVAEALR
+35 
-46 WVLGEQSMKSLRGK
+46 
-60 RGEDLIFNGSQTAAK
+60 
-75 MGRASVSLV
+75 MGRASVALV

-96 DEVIIARLVYRSG
+96 DEVIIARLVHRSG

-119 VRLKDITELLGN
+119 VRLKDITELLGK

-153 SAKERKEMVEE
+153 SPKDRKETIEE
-164 ALGLKIYQI
+164 TLGLKIYQI
-173 KKADAEKRLE
+173 KKADAEKRLG

-216 EKFKIE
+216 EKFKVE
-222 LKDIYSRFIPQERD
+222 LKDIYAQFIPQERD
-236 YLKKESDKIIAE
+236 YLKIESDKIIAE
-248 RNKIDEDIKTAEK
+248 KNKIEEEIKTAEK
-261 SKTGSSADS
+261 SKIGSSADS

-281 IEIKLAKEEIELGKS
+281 IEIKLAKEEIELGKLRT
-296 HSSRNSMER
+296 SRNSMER

-328 ANFSELEE
+328 ANFSEPEK
-336 NLPLIPCQEVLEI
+336 NLPSIPCQKVLEI

-357 ILGAA
+357 ILGAT

-384 AKISGKKD
+384 AKISGK
-392 NAVVGGN
+392 
-399 DMGGLNK
+399 
-406 KMDEIQ
+406 Q
-412 AMISAIEKKEKEIME
+412 EKEITE

-460 KGHLARLSL
+460 KGHLTRLSL

-481 KREEMEAGALLGWQF
+481 KREEMEAVALLGRQF
-496 LDSLVS
+496 LDSLPM
-502 TSRFRLATR
+502 SRRD
-511 RNLDVELSYQ
+511 LDIGLSYQ
-521 EREKFLRQA
+521 EREKFLKQA

-541 AVGGAVLDEYAQ
+541 AIGGAVLDEYAQ

-563 ELGDL
+563 ELNDL

-577 IMAELAEKIENDFL
+577 IMTELADKIENDFL

-600 FRIFFVSVFGGG
+600 FRKFFISVFGGG
-612 KAELKLVKKEKTIF
+612 KAELRLVKKERRSFSDDSPVVSEREKMTSSPF
-626 PKTKNTFERG
+626 FEP
-636 EDAIFSLSDTTG
+636 EDK
-648 ESSENGI
+648 SEE
-655 LSSFK
+655 K
-660 SKETGIEISV
+660 EEETGIEISV
-670 SHPQKRISSLEMLSG
+670 SHPKKRISSLEMLSG
-685 GERSLVA
+685 GERSLVT

-701 VNPPPFLILDET
+701 VNPLPFLVLDET
-713 DAALDEVNSRKYALM
+713 DAALDEANSRKYALM
-728 LKSLGEKTQLIV
+728 LKS
-740 ITHNRETMRQADV
+740 
-753 TYGITMSADGIS
+753 
-765 RLLSIKFDD
+765 F
-774 AKDYVEQ
+774 

>member
-60 RGEDLIFNGSQTAAK
+60 KGEDLIFNGSQTAAK

-96 DEVIIARLVYRSG
+96 DEVIIARLVHRSG

-119 VRLKDITELLGN
+119 VRLKDIAELLGS

-153 SAKERKEMVEE
+153 SPKDRKEMIEE

-216 EKFKIE
+216 KKFKTE
-222 LKDIYSRFIPQERD
+222 LKEVYSQFIPQEKD

-248 RNKIDEDIKTAEK
+248 KNKIDEDIKTTEK
-261 SKTGSSADS
+261 SKTVFLGDSSAETIKK
-270 FADNARKAIKE
+270 FIKE
-281 IEIKLAKEEIELGKS
+281 IEIKLFQEESELSKS
-296 HSSRNSMER
+296 QASRNSMER

-313 MEYLPRRQAGRQNLS
+313 MEYRQSLS
-328 ANFSELEE
+328 PKYSDKKEELS
-336 NLPLIPCQEVLEI
+336 PIPCKKVLEI
-349 MEAVRVSA
+349 MEAVRESA
-357 ILGAA
+357 VFGAA
-362 NSDIAEARKIFE
+362 NSDITEARKIFE
-374 DIASSAKNFI
+374 GIVSSAKEFI
-384 AKISGKKD
+384 AKISGKQD

-399 DMGGLNK
+399 DIGDLK
-406 KMDEIQ
+406 KKKDEIQ
-412 AMISAIEKKEKEIME
+412 AMISVIEKKEKEIME
-427 SIGGLKFEAEENRR
+427 SIGRLKLEAEENRR
-441 KIAEAEKENYQADA
+441 KIAETEKESYQADA
-455 KLREL
+455 KIREL

-469 EEDKVRLRTDEL
+469 EEDKVKLRTDEL
-481 KREEMEAGALLGWQF
+481 KREEMEIVALLGRQF
-496 LDSLVS
+496 LESLAP
-502 TSRFRLATR
+502 TSRL
-511 RNLDVELSYQ
+511 NLDVELSYQ
-521 EREKFLRQA
+521 DREKFLKRA

-541 AVGGAVLDEYAQ
+541 AVGGEVLDEYNQ

-563 ELGDL
+563 ELTDL

-577 IMAELAEKIENDFL
+577 IMAELADKIENDFF

-600 FRIFFVSVFGGG
+600 FRKFFVSVFGGG
-612 KAELKLVKKEKTIF
+612 KAELKLIKREKKPFSDDSPVVSERENFF
-626 PKTKNTFERG
+626 PR
-636 EDAIFSLSDTTG
+636 TTLNLPRVVLG
-648 ESSENGI
+648 KRALEE
-655 LSSFK
+655 
-660 SKETGIEISV
+660 ETGIEISV
-670 SHPQKRISSLEMLSG
+670 SHPKKRISSLEMLSG

-713 DAALDEVNSRKYALM
+713 DAALDEANSRKYALM
-728 LKSLGEKTQLIV
+728 LKSLGEKTQLVV
-740 ITHNRETMRQADV
+740 ITHNRETMRQADII
-753 TYGITMSADGIS
+753 YGITMNADGIS

-774 AKDYVEQ
+774 TKDYINQ

>member
-60 RGEDLIFNGSQTAAK
+60 KGEDLIFNGSQTAAK

-96 DEVIIARLVYRSG
+96 DEVIIARLVHRSG

-153 SAKERKEMVEE
+153 SPKDRKEMIEE

-216 EKFKIE
+216 EKFKTE
-222 LKDIYSRFIPQERD
+222 LKDIYAQFIPKEKD
-236 YLKKESDKIIAE
+236 YLKIESDKIIAE
-248 RNKIDEDIKTAEK
+248 RNKIAEDIKTAEK
-261 SKTGSSADS
+261 SRIFFSSLPAGEAGEFPVDAIRKT
-270 FADNARKAIKE
+270 IKE
-281 IEIKLAKEEIELGKS
+281 IETRLTKEESELGKLR
-296 HSSRNSMER
+296 SSRNSMER

-313 MEYLPRRQAGRQNLS
+313 MEYRQSLLPKYS
-328 ANFSELEE
+328 DKKEEL
-336 NLPLIPCQEVLEI
+336 PPIPCQKVLEI

-357 ILGAA
+357 ILGAT

-384 AKISGKKD
+384 AKISGKQD
-392 NAVVGGN
+392 NTVVGGN
-399 DMGGLNK
+399 DMGGLK
-406 KMDEIQ
+406 KKIDEIQ
-412 AMISAIEKKEKEIME
+412 VMISAIEKKEKEITE

-441 KIAEAEKENYQADA
+441 KIAEAEKESYQADA
-455 KLREL
+455 KQREL

-469 EEDKVRLRTDEL
+469 EEDKVRLRTGEL
-481 KREEMEAGALLGWQF
+481 KREETEAVALLGRQF
-496 LDSLVS
+496 LDSLPM
-502 TSRFRLATR
+502 SRRD
-511 RNLDVELSYQ
+511 LDIGLSYQ
-521 EREKFLRQA
+521 ERENFLRQA
-530 ERLKIR
+530 ERLKIK

-541 AVGGAVLDEYAQ
+541 SVGGTVLDEYSQ

-568 AAAEKSLRE
+568 SSAEKSLRE

-591 GGVEKINEE
+591 GGMEKINEE
-600 FRIFFVSVFGGG
+600 FRKFFVSVFGGG
-612 KAELKLVKKEKTIF
+612 KAELRLVKKERRSF
-626 PKTKNTFERG
+626 SDDSPVMSER
-636 EDAIFSLSDTTG
+636 EKRV
-648 ESSENGI
+648 SSPVFALEENDI

-660 SKETGIEISV
+660 SEETGVEISV
-670 SHPQKRISSLEMLSG
+670 SHPKKRISSLEMLSG

-701 VNPPPFLILDET
+701 VNPPPFLVLDET
-713 DAALDEVNSRKYALM
+713 DAALDEANSQKYALM
-728 LKSLGEKTQLIV
+728 LKRLGEKTQLIV

-753 TYGITMSADGIS
+753 IYGITMSADGIS

-774 AKDYVEQ
+774 AKDYINQ

>member
-1 MILKRL
+1 MVLKRL

-60 RGEDLIFNGSQTAAK
+60 KGEDLIFNGSQTAAK

-96 DEVIIARLVYRSG
+96 EEVIITRMVHRSG

-119 VRLKDITELLGN
+119 VRLKDIAELLGS

-153 SAKERKEMVEE
+153 SAKERKEMIEE

-173 KKADAEKRLE
+173 KKADAENRLE

-216 EKFKIE
+216 EKFKTE
-222 LKDIYSRFIPQERD
+222 LKDIYAQFIPQEKD
-236 YLKKESDKIIAE
+236 YLKKESDKITAE
-248 RNKIDEDIKTAEK
+248 KNKIDEDIKTAEK
-261 SKTGSSADS
+261 SKAVFSGDS
-270 FADNARKAIKE
+270 QAEVIKKFIKE
-281 IEIKLAKEEIELGKS
+281 VEVKLFQEESELGKLRF
-296 HSSRNSMER
+296 SRNSMER

-313 MEYLPRRQAGRQNLS
+313 MEYKQSLLPKYS
-328 ANFSELEE
+328 DKKEEL
-336 NLPLIPCQEVLEI
+336 PPIPCQEVLEI
-349 MEAVRVSA
+349 MEAVRESA
-357 ILGAA
+357 VAGAV

-374 DIASSAKNFI
+374 GIASSAKDFI
-384 AKISGKKD
+384 AKISGKQD

-399 DMGGLNK
+399 DMGDLK
-406 KMDEIQ
+406 KKKDEIQ
-412 AMISAIEKKEKEIME
+412 AMISAIEKKEKEITE
-427 SIGGLKFEAEENRR
+427 SIGGLEFEAEENRR
-441 KIAEAEKENYQADA
+441 KIAETEKESYQAEA

-460 KGHLARLSL
+460 KGHLTRLSL
-469 EEDKVRLRTDEL
+469 EEDKVKLRTDEL
-481 KREEMEAGALLGWQF
+481 KREETEAVALLGRQF
-496 LDSLVS
+496 IELLLIPSRTVLDGI
-502 TSRFRLATR
+502 
-511 RNLDVELSYQ
+511 LSYQ
-521 EREKFLRQA
+521 EREKFLKQA

-541 AVGGAVLDEYAQ
+541 AVGGAVLDEYNQ

-577 IMAELAEKIENDFL
+577 IMAELADKIESDFF

-600 FRIFFVSVFGGG
+600 FSKFFVSVFGGG
-612 KAELKLVKKEKTIF
+612 KAELKMIKREKTIF
-626 PKTKNTFERG
+626 PRTKNTFERE

-660 SKETGIEISV
+660 SEETGIEISV
-670 SHPQKRISSLEMLSG
+670 SHPKKRISSLEMLSG

-701 VNPPPFLILDET
+701 VNPPPFLVLDET
-713 DAALDEVNSRKYALM
+713 DAALDEANSQKYALM

-753 TYGITMSADGIS
+753 IYGITMSADGIS

-774 AKDYVEQ
+774 AKEYAGQ